1 MTKSI
6 KALQVGKEVGEMLEL
21 ELPKLELPE
30 IKLEVA
36 KCENF
41 IRPLSK
47 VLERLDEAEALY
59 GVDRVYGALAKI
71 GAAYTSLALAY
82 SKGVITKDEWKELS
96 PYLFRARQ
104 SILEKRDL
112 KDVLE
117 ALDKARDRIERVMFE
132 KFTRC
137 LK

>member
-1 MTKSI
+1 MPDKI
-6 KALQVGKEVGEMLEL
+6 EEIDWGGVL

-36 KCENF
+36 KCESF
-41 IRPLSK
+41 VRPLSK

-59 GVDRVYGALAKI
+59 GVDRVYAALAKI

-96 PYLFRARQ
+96 PYLFGARQ
-104 SILEKRDL
+104 SIVEKKDLE
-112 KDVLE
+112 DVLGV
-117 ALDKARDRIERVMFE
+117 LDKAREKIERVMFE
-132 KFTRC
+132 KFTAC
-137 LK
+137 LKPAAPP